1 MSEYKNVE
9 TIEYLKSLKEID
21 LMNADDVVEKGDFT
35 FIINHQDKD
44 KHICDYIVSVTY
56 NGKTDIHDSQHLVKD
71 PIIIR
76 LADDKKE
83 LFPGSYIVSS
93 CLDINQFM
101 PLREY
106 DEDCNPIYSD
116 PYEMIEKEYP
126 KLKIVSNLD
135 NLDVYFDYQY

>member
-1 MSEYKNVE
+1 MSEYKNTE

-21 LMNADDVVEKGDFT
+21 LMNTDDVVEKGDFT

-44 KHICDYIVSVTY
+44 KHICDYVVSVTY
-56 NGKTDIHDSQHLVKD
+56 NGQTEIKD

-93 CLDINQFM
+93 CLDIHQFM

-106 DEDCNPIYSD
+106 DKDCNPIYSN

-126 KLKIVSNLD
+126 KLKIVSNWD